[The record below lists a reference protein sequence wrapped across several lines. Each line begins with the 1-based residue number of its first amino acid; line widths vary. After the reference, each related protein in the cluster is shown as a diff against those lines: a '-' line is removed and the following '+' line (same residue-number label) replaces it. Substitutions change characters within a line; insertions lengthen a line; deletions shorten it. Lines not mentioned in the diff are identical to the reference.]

1 MEEEGSVVDIDV
13 SGEIILQEH
22 EPEKG
27 DGIVEHESEEE
38 DGIVEHESEEED
50 GDIEEGEAGEGAE
63 SDEEDP
69 REESRL
75 RQWFDSVQTPT
86 EDSTSSFGPPP

>member
-1 MEEEGSVVDIDV
+1 MEEEGSVVDSDV

-38 DGIVEHESEEED
+38 NGIDEHESEEED
-50 GDIEEGEAGEGAE
+50 GDIEEGEAVEGAE

-69 REESRL
+69 REESLL

-86 EDSTSSFGPPP
+86 EDSTSSLR

>member
-1 MEEEGSVVDIDV
+1 MEEEGSVVD
-13 SGEIILQEH
+13 SYGFGEMKH

-27 DGIVEHESEEE
+27 DGIFEQ
-38 DGIVEHESEEED
+38 ESEEED

-69 REESRL
+69 REESCL

-86 EDSTSSFGPPP
+86 EDSTSSLR